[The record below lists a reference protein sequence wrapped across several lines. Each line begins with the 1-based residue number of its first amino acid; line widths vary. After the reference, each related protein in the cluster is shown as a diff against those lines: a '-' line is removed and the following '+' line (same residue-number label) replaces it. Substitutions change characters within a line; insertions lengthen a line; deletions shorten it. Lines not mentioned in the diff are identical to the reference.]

1 MHVNNII
8 RKRPELKGGGWDRS
22 AAADLRQ
29 ASPAKARLW
38 EIGTT
43 CRIGSNRFYAVD
55 SRFRLPGRLLL
66 RTKLDSCFGGNR
78 FYAVDSRFRLPGR
91 LLLHERRG
99 LIFLF
104 LSSVARG

>member
-1 MHVNNII
+1 MFFVAFII
-8 RKRPELKGGGWDRS
+8 FNYQTQFMKSKVRQSGSRPQNG
-22 AAADLRQ
+22 LR
-29 ASPAKARLW
+29 
-38 EIGTT
+38 
-43 CRIGSNRFYAVD
+43 
-55 SRFRLPGRLLL
+55 L